1 MGCLRLVCCPQ
12 EPVFFKDGRFNRNG
26 TFRYRN
32 EKSGFFGTSK
42 AVKRDRANQQNR
54 SESSLP
60 PKEFED
66 VVKDPL
72 RPRTYIRNDEPKIQ
86 P

>member
-72 RPRTYIRNDEPKIQ
+72 RPRAYIRNDEPKIQ